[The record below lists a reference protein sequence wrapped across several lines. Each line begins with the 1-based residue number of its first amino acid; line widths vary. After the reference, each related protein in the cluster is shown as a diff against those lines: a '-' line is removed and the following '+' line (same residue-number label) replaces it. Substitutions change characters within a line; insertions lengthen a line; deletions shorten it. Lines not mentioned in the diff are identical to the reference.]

1 MLVSWNWLREYV
13 QPAASPEEVGQRL
26 MASGLNLESV
36 ERVGDDTVLDL
47 EVTSNRPDCLGH
59 LGVARE
65 VATLYNCPITLPT
78 ADFPT
83 VGESASRKIQVTIS
97 DPVACPRYLARVI
110 RGVTIGPSPQW
121 LVDRLAAIGQKSVN
135 NVVDVTNYVLF
146 ELAQPFHTFDLNS
159 IRGGRIEVRRARA
172 GETMA
177 ALNQKSNQETYKLD
191 PSMLVIADGE
201 RPVAIAGIMG
211 GLETGISE
219 STTDLLLETADFSA
233 LAIRG
238 TARSLSLFSP
248 SQYRFERGVDR
259 RMIDWASRRCAALI
273 VAVAGGEVLDGV
285 VDAYPAN
292 DTEPTIV
299 TLRFDQIERLLG
311 VPVAAQQAVEILGN
325 LGIEKV
331 QVTEKVGQFRPPS
344 WRRDLSREV
353 DLIEEVARIIGY
365 DAIPDDADVPLSL
378 SRKSELDRVRERM
391 RQVLTSHGF
400 DEALTLSFVSRE
412 ELDLFDPLPEQA
424 PLVVEH
430 SSRRHE
436 NHLRKSLIP
445 SLLNCRREN
454 ERKGNFD
461 ADLFE
466 IAKVYLEAAPGRPEA
481 EVEPLRIGFV
491 SGRSFGEVKGIVEQ
505 LLSAANPALA
515 IEARPSELASFAE
528 GRGAELWVA
537 EERWGWIG
545 EISPSVQQSRSLEL
559 RDAVVVAELD
569 FSLLQRNARRVPT
582 HRPISI
588 FPAIERDLNFVL
600 DEEVSWAELSRIA
613 SETAGAELDRA
624 EFLSQFRGKQL
635 GADKKSYV
643 IRLVF
648 RSAERTLTSEEVDQS
663 VGRIVK
669 ACEQSVGAM
678 LRV

>member
-13 QPAASPEEVGQRL
+13 QPPASPEQVGQRL

-36 ERVGDDTVLDL
+36 ERVGEDTVLDL

-59 LGVARE
+59 VGVARE
-65 VATLYNCPITLPT
+65 IATLYSCPITLPSPALST
-78 ADFPT
+78 A
-83 VGESASRKIQVTIS
+83 GKSASSQIQVTIA
-97 DPVACPRYLARVI
+97 DPSACPRYLARVI
-110 RGVTIGPSPQW
+110 QGVKIGPSPQW

-146 ELAQPFHTFDLNS
+146 ELAQPFHTFDLKS

-177 ALNQKSNQETYKLD
+177 ALNQKSNQETYKLE

-211 GLETGISE
+211 GLDSGITE
-219 STTDLLLETADFSA
+219 STTDILLETADFSA

-259 RMIDWASRRCAALI
+259 RMIEWASRRCAALI
-273 VAVAGGEVLDGV
+273 VEVAGGEVLDGV

-292 DTEPTIV
+292 DAEPPAV

-311 VPVAAQQAVEILGN
+311 VPVSAPRAVEILGN

-331 QVTEKVGQFRPPS
+331 QVTEKSGQFRPPS

-365 DAIPDDADVPLSL
+365 DAIPDDAAVPLSL
-378 SRKSELDRVRERM
+378 SRKSELDRVRERA

-400 DEALTLSFVSRE
+400 DEALTLSFVARE
-412 ELDLFDPLPEQA
+412 ELDLFDPLPEQT
-424 PLVVEH
+424 PLIVEH

-436 NHLRKSLIP
+436 DHLRKSLVP
-445 SLLNCRREN
+445 SLLHCRREN

-466 IAKVYLEAAPGRPEA
+466 IAKVYLEAAPGRPET
-481 EVEPLRIGFV
+481 EVEPLRIGLV
-491 SGRSFGEVKGIVEQ
+491 SGRSFGEVKGVVEQ
-505 LLSAANPALA
+505 LLNAANPALTL
-515 IEARPSELASFAE
+515 EARRSELASFAQ
-528 GRGAELWVA
+528 GRGAELWVG
-537 EERWGWIG
+537 EKRWGWMG
-545 EISPSVQQSRSLEL
+545 EISLAVQQSRSLEL
-559 RDAVVVAELD
+559 RDAVVVAEVD
-569 FSLLQRNARRVPT
+569 FSLLQQNARRVGT
-582 HRPISI
+582 HQAISI
-588 FPAIERDLNFVL
+588 FPAIERDLNFVV
-600 DEEVSWAELSRIA
+600 DEDVSWAELRRVA
-613 SETAGAELDRA
+613 AETAGAELDHA

-635 GADKKSYV
+635 GAEKKSYV

-663 VGRIVK
+663 VGRIVQ
-669 ACEQSVGAM
+669 ACEQSLGAT